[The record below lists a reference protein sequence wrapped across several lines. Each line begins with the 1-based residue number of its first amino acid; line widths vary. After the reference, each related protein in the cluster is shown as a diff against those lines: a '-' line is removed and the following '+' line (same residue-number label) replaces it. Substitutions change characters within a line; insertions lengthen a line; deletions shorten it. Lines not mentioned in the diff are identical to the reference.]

1 MELGS
6 YLSQI
11 RQARGWSLRDLADRC
26 GVSASE
32 ISRVESGQRQKVSP
46 AVLRA
51 IAEALV
57 VSYPYLMQLA
67 GYIDDPEAEQPEPEE
82 VLRDGR
88 TGSLVDL
95 SSGMKEMYRTDA
107 AWASVAFRVSR
118 ELGEKDRQMLT
129 RLALQY
135 LKEQQAEES

>member
-1 MELGS
+1 MDLGG
-6 YLSQI
+6 YLAQI
-11 RQARGWSLRDLADRC
+11 RQARGYSLRELADRC

-32 ISRVESGQRQKVSP
+32 LSRVESGSRKKVSP
-46 AVLRA
+46 SVLRA
-51 IAEALV
+51 VADALV

-67 GYIDDPEAEQPEPEE
+67 GYIDDPDAGQPEPEE

-135 LKEQQAEES
+135 LKDQEEES